1 MIIEC
6 EECNSKFNLAK
17 NLIKEEGSKVRC
29 SVCKNVFTAYPPEP
43 AIMEEPS
50 PDEIMDEDLMETMA
64 LDSPPVFKEKVP
76 KPDEEEMDIDFDK
89 AFEDDIEEDVQA
101 ISPDEIPDSE
111 EEEDIDFA
119 ETLDREPAV
128 EEGVES
134 EEADKEVP
142 EKPRAAVETI
152 IAPPV
157 EKKPR
162 RSRVGLIML
171 VIIIVLLVLLAG
183 AFAVSRLAPEL
194 LPDFLSFLKPA
205 KQAEISETDI
215 RRLSLKS
222 VGGYFIESSKAGQ
235 LFVIKGTV
243 TNHNPKSR
251 SFILIKGSL
260 LDDKGK
266 VVGSKMAYAGNT
278 FTEKQIKEMPLE
290 EINKGLKNRFGKKRI
305 NVNVR
310 PQSTVPFMILFEN
323 LPENMSEF
331 TVEAVSSSPGA

>member
-6 EECNSKFNLAK
+6 GECNSKFNLAE

-43 AIMEEPS
+43 AIVEEPS
-50 PDEIMDEDLMETMA
+50 PDEIMDEDLKETMA

-76 KPDEEEMDIDFDK
+76 EPPEPDEEEMELDFDQ
-89 AFEDDIEEDVQA
+89 AFEDAIEEDIQA

-119 ETLDREPAV
+119 ETLDRKPAV
-128 EEGVES
+128 EEGVER
-134 EEADKEVP
+134 EEADEEVP
-142 EKPRAAVETI
+142 EKPNGAVETI

-162 RSRVGLIML
+162 RSRVGLIVL
-171 VIIIVLLVLLAG
+171 VIIILLLG
-183 AFAVSRLAPEL
+183 GGFAVYYLAPDL
-194 LPDFLSFLKPA
+194 LPDSLSFLKPIT
-205 KQAEISETDI
+205 KEEISETGV

-331 TVEAVSSSPGA
+331 TVEAVSSSPGT

>member
-6 EECNSKFNLAK
+6 EECNSKFNLDK
-17 NLIKEEGSKVRC
+17 NLIKKEGSKVRC

-50 PDEIMDEDLMETMA
+50 LDEIMDEDLRETMA
-64 LDSPPVFKEKVP
+64 LDSPPVLKEKVP
-76 KPDEEEMDIDFDK
+76 ESDVEEMDLDFDQ
-89 AFEDDIEEDVQA
+89 AFEDAIEEDVQA

-111 EEEDIDFA
+111 EEDDIDFA
-119 ETLDREPAV
+119 ETLDRKPAV
-128 EEGVES
+128 EEGVER
-134 EEADKEVP
+134 EEADEEVP
-142 EKPRAAVETI
+142 EKPKGAVETI

-157 EKKPR
+157 ERKPR
-162 RSRVGLIML
+162 RSRVGLIVL
-171 VIIIVLLVLLAG
+171 VIIILLLGGGV
-183 AFAVSRLAPEL
+183 AVFFLAPDRI
-194 LPDFLSFLKPA
+194 PDSLSFLKPA

-266 VVGSKMAYAGNT
+266 AVGSKMAYAGNT

-290 EINKGLKNRFGKKRI
+290 EINKGLKNRFGKKRV

>member
-6 EECNSKFNLAK
+6 EECNSKFNLAE

-50 PDEIMDEDLMETMA
+50 PDEIMDEDLKETMA

-76 KPDEEEMDIDFDK
+76 KPDEEEMELDFDQ
-89 AFEDDIEEDVQA
+89 AFEDAIEEDVQA

-119 ETLDREPAV
+119 ETLDRKPAV
-128 EEGVES
+128 EE
-134 EEADKEVP
+134 ADEEVP
-142 EKPRAAVETI
+142 EKPSAAVETI

-157 EKKPR
+157 ERKPR
-162 RSRVGLIML
+162 RSRVGLVVL

-266 VVGSKMAYAGNT
+266 VVVSKMAYAGNT

>member
-6 EECNSKFNLAK
+6 EECNSKFNLDK
-17 NLIKEEGSKVRC
+17 NLIKKEGSKVRC

-43 AIMEEPS
+43 DIMEEPS
-50 PDEIMDEDLMETMA
+50 LDEIMDEDLKETMA
-64 LDSPPVFKEKVP
+64 LDSPPVFKETVP
-76 KPDEEEMDIDFDK
+76 ESDEEEMDLDFDQ
-89 AFEDDIEEDVQA
+89 AFEDAVEEDVQA

-119 ETLDREPAV
+119 ETLDRKPEV
-128 EEGVES
+128 EEGVER
-134 EEADKEVP
+134 EEADEEVP
-142 EKPRAAVETI
+142 EKPKGVVETI
-152 IAPPV
+152 VAPPV

-162 RSRVGLIML
+162 RSRVGLIVL
-171 VIIIVLLVLLAG
+171 VIIILLLGGGLAV
-183 AFAVSRLAPEL
+183 FYLAPDL
-194 LPDFLSFLKPA
+194 LPDSLPFLKPA

-222 VGGYFIESSKAGQ
+222 VGGHFIESSKAGQ

-278 FTEKQIKEMPLE
+278 FTEKQIKEMPLK

-305 NVNVR
+305 NVNVK

-323 LPENMSEF
+323 LPKNMSEF

>member
-17 NLIKEEGSKVRC
+17 NLIQKEGSKVRC

-50 PDEIMDEDLMETMA
+50 LDEIVDEDLEETMA
-64 LDSPPVFKEKVP
+64 LDSRPVFKENVP
-76 KPDEEEMDIDFDK
+76 EPDEEEMDPDFDK
-89 AFEDDIEEDVQA
+89 AFEDAFEEDVQA

-111 EEEDIDFA
+111 EEDDIDFA
-119 ETLDREPAV
+119 ETLDRKPAV
-128 EEGVES
+128 EEGVER
-134 EEADKEVP
+134 EEADEEVP
-142 EKPRAAVETI
+142 EKPSAAVETI
-152 IAPPV
+152 VVPP
-157 EKKPR
+157 KPR
-162 RSRVGLIML
+162 RSRFGLIVL
-171 VIIIVLLVLLAG
+171 VIIIVLIVLLAG
-183 AFAVSRLAPEL
+183 AFAVSRLAPDR

-215 RRLSLKS
+215 RKLSLKS

-243 TNHNPKSR
+243 TNHNTKSR

-266 VVGSKMAYAGNT
+266 AVGSKMAYAGNT
-278 FTEKQIKEMPLE
+278 FTEKQIKEMPLVK
-290 EINKGLKNRFGKKRI
+290 INKGLKNRFGKKRI

-310 PQSTVPFMILFEN
+310 PQSTVPFMIIFEN
-323 LPENMSEF
+323 LPKNMSEF

>member
-6 EECNSKFNLAK
+6 EECNSKFNLDK
-17 NLIKEEGSKVRC
+17 NLIKKEGSKVRC

-50 PDEIMDEDLMETMA
+50 LDEIMDEDLRETMA
-64 LDSPPVFKEKVP
+64 LDSPPVLKEKVP
-76 KPDEEEMDIDFDK
+76 ESDVEEMDLDFDQ
-89 AFEDDIEEDVQA
+89 AFEDAIEEDVQA

-111 EEEDIDFA
+111 EEDDIDFA
-119 ETLDREPAV
+119 ETLDRKPAV
-128 EEGVES
+128 EEGVER
-134 EEADKEVP
+134 EEADEEVP
-142 EKPRAAVETI
+142 EKPKGAVETI

-157 EKKPR
+157 ERKPR
-162 RSRVGLIML
+162 RSRVGLIVL
-171 VIIIVLLVLLAG
+171 VIIILLLGGGV
-183 AFAVSRLAPEL
+183 AVFFLAPDRI
-194 LPDFLSFLKPA
+194 PDSLSFLKPA

-266 VVGSKMAYAGNT
+266 VVRSKMAYAGNT
-278 FTEKQIKEMPLE
+278 FTEKQIKEMPLQ

>member
-6 EECNSKFNLAK
+6 EECNSKFNLAE
-17 NLIKEEGSKVRC
+17 NLIKENGSKVRC

-43 AIMEEPS
+43 DIMEELS
-50 PDEIMDEDLMETMA
+50 PDESLEEDLKETVA
-64 LDSPPVFKEKVP
+64 LESPPVFKEKEPEPEV
-76 KPDEEEMDIDFDK
+76 EEMEIDFEK
-89 AFEDDIEEDVQA
+89 AFEEAIDEEDVQA

-111 EEEDIDFA
+111 EEYDIDFA
-119 ETLDREPAV
+119 ETLDRKPAV
-128 EEGVES
+128 EEGVEM
-134 EEADKEVP
+134 EEAEEEVP
-142 EKPRAAVETI
+142 EKPKAAVETI
-152 IAPPV
+152 VAPPA

-162 RSRVGLIML
+162 RSRVGLIVL
-171 VIIIVLLVLLAG
+171 VIIVLLLG
-183 AFAVSRLAPEL
+183 GGFAVYYFAPDL
-194 LPDFLSFLKPA
+194 LPESLSFLKPIKKEA
-205 KQAEISETDI
+205 ISETGV

-222 VGGYFIESSKAGQ
+222 VGGFFIESSKAGQ

-278 FTEKQIKEMPLE
+278 FKEKQIKEMPLE
-290 EINKGLKNRFGKKRI
+290 TINKSLKNRFGKKRI
-305 NVNVR
+305 NVNVK
-310 PQSTVPFMILFEN
+310 PQSTVPFMIIFEN
-323 LPENMSEF
+323 LPQNMSEF